1 MMSEINIIL
10 TTDGDSDDV
19 LSTGG
24 ETGTEISGSVGSA
37 SVTIVSGEKLMLAQG
52 NE

>member
-1 MMSEINIIL
+1 MIL

-19 LSTGG
+19 FSTGG
-24 ETGTEISGSVGSA
+24 ETVTEISGIVGSA
-37 SVTIVSGEKLMLAQG
+37 SVTIVSGAQLMLAQE